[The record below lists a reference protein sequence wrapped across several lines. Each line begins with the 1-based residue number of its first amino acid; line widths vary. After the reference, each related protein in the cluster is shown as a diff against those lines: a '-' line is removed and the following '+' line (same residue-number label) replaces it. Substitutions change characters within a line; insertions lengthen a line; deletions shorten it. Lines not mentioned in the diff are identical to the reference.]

1 MAARTRILA
10 AAGLVVGG
18 AVGASRLRQWLLR
31 RPVPPQRDS
40 LTVKGLMSPVDIRID
55 RWGVP
60 HVYAST
66 AADACFGQGYMHAR
80 DRRWQMELNRRIASG
95 TLSELFGLVTIE
107 ADRFFRRLGF
117 DRAAQQDLV
126 RLDDE
131 SRAYLDA
138 YTAGVNAYT
147 ERHPRPL
154 EFAILRARPRPW
166 RATDSLAFG
175 RYMSWTQTANFETEL
190 IRARLLTKLSPER
203 VAALEP
209 GDPAAHVPTA
219 YGVKH
224 RELLESAKAF
234 APLSGL
240 AGGASN
246 NWVVSASH
254 SATGRPLLANDP
266 HLFPR
271 MPAVWYVIHLMG
283 GDLDVAGASLP
294 GITGV
299 VIGHNAR
306 ISWGVT
312 AGMTDGEDLY
322 LERRDGS
329 ERVIKEMITVRG
341 RAPILDEV
349 VETKHGPL
357 LNGSLDIPAEGPQ
370 IALRSV
376 LSDWP
381 SPAVALLRLNRAND
395 WTTFREA
402 LKEWAFPSLNF
413 VYADVDGNIGYQLAG
428 RVPVRAGGDGYAPVP
443 GWSSDYE
450 WTGYVAYDD
459 MPRVLNPPDG
469 FFATANSRPN
479 VHSTQFLA
487 RDWCDDSRWR
497 RIIELLESR
506 PRHSIDDFRAMQG
519 DVVSL
524 PAKEIVA
531 AVRSELGNRSP
542 NGSTATALNALE
554 RWDGALSPSSIAATV
569 YNAFRNELIN
579 IVNSDLQ
586 PNLLGY
592 TQGKGL
598 DPVVAPVSAFYFKGS
613 SILLGHL
620 QKVEAATI
628 RMALDAAL
636 ADLRRRFGD
645 DPAGWQW
652 GRAHSIT
659 FAHPLGLGAPML
671 DRLFHLSRGPLPI
684 GGDADTVAQA
694 GVDPWQPYRANAFSV
709 SYRQIFDVG
718 NWDAALFIL
727 PTGQSGHP
735 GSPHY
740 DDMVEP
746 WRTVD
751 YRPLLFSRSAVD
763 RETTEQVSLQPS

>member
-10 AAGLVVGG
+10 AAGLVIGG
-18 AVGASRLRQWLLR
+18 AVGASRLRTWLLH
-31 RPVPPQRDS
+31 RPVPPRHES
-40 LTVKGLMSPVDIRID
+40 LSVNGLMSSVDIRID

-66 AADACFGQGYMHAR
+66 IADACFGQGYMHAR
-80 DRRWQMELNRRIASG
+80 DRRWQMELNRRIACG
-95 TLSELFGLVTIE
+95 TLSELFGPLTIE
-107 ADRFFRRLGF
+107 VDRFFRRLGF
-117 DRAAQQDLV
+117 DRAAKQDLA
-126 RLDDE
+126 RLDDD
-131 SRAYLDA
+131 SRAYLEA
-138 YTAGVNAYT
+138 YSAGVNAYA

-154 EFAILRARPRPW
+154 EFSILRVRPHPW

-175 RYMSWTQTANFETEL
+175 RYMAWTQTANFETEL

-209 GDPAAHVPTA
+209 GDPAAHVPAA
-219 YGVKH
+219 YSMKP
-224 RELLESAKAF
+224 RELIESAKAF
-234 APLSGL
+234 APLAGL

-246 NWVVSASH
+246 NWVVSASR
-254 SATGRPLLANDP
+254 STTGRPLLANDP

-271 MPAVWYVIHLMG
+271 MPAVWYVVHLTG

-329 ERVIKEMITVRG
+329 ERVVNEVIAVRG
-341 RAPILDEV
+341 RAPIMDEV
-349 VETKHGPL
+349 VETRHGPL
-357 LNGSLDIPAEGPQ
+357 INGSLDIPSEGPQ
-370 IALRSV
+370 LALRSV
-376 LSDWP
+376 LNDWP
-381 SPAVALLRLNRAND
+381 SPAVALLRLNRAKD

-402 LKEWAFPSLNF
+402 LADWAFPSLNF

-428 RVPVRAGGDGYAPVP
+428 RVPVRAAGDGYAPVP
-443 GWSSDYE
+443 GWSGDYD
-450 WTGYVAYDD
+450 WTGYVGFDD
-459 MPRVLNPPDG
+459 MPRMLNPADG
-469 FFATANSRPN
+469 IFATANSRPN
-479 VHSTQFLA
+479 VDSTQFLA

-497 RIIELLESR
+497 RIIELLGSR
-506 PRHSIDDFRAMQG
+506 TRHGVDDFRAMQG

-524 PAKEIVA
+524 PAKETVA
-531 AVRSELGNRSP
+531 AIRSQLGDRDP
-542 NGSTATALNALE
+542 DGSTRTALKYLDQ
-554 RWDGALSPSSIAATV
+554 WDGSLTPASVAATI
-569 YNAFRNELIN
+569 YHAFRWELIN
-579 IVNSDLQ
+579 AVNSDLN
-586 PNLLGY
+586 PDVLGY
-592 TQGKGL
+592 TQGRGL
-598 DPVVAPVSAFYFKGS
+598 DPVVAPVSAFFFKGS

-620 QKVEAATI
+620 QMLEPVAV
-628 RMALDAAL
+628 RRALDAAI
-636 ADLRRRFGD
+636 AGLRQRFGE

-652 GRAHSIT
+652 GKVHAMT

-671 DRLFHLSRGPLPI
+671 DRLFRLSRGPLPI
-684 GGDADTVAQA
+684 GGDADTLAQA
-694 GVDPWQPYRANAFSV
+694 AVDPWQPYRANAFSV

-718 NWDAALFIL
+718 NWDAALFVL

-740 DDMVEP
+740 DDMLES
-746 WRTVD
+746 WRMVD
-751 YRPLLFSRSAVD
+751 YCPLLFSRSAVD
-763 RETTEQVSLQPS
+763 TAMTESVSLQPS